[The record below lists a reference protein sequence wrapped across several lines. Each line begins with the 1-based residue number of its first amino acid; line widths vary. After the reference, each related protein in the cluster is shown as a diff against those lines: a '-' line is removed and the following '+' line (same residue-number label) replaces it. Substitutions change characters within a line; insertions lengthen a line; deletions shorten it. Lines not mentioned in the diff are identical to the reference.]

1 MLFFVALLALL
12 AAAFATH
19 GVDVSQATTQSS
31 FSCLKSN
38 GYSFAVVRV
47 YQSAGHTDPNGA
59 ASIQNAWN
67 GGMAHVDGYIFPCY
81 SCGNA
86 AKQMDDTINY
96 LSSHGIYTMKEG
108 ELRGT
113 SNSTS
118 GVTVGMIWLDIEGTD
133 YWSTSTTSNV
143 NFLTD
148 MVNEGKA
155 RGISM
160 GIYTSNSQW
169 SPIMGGSTKFSSY
182 PLWYAHYDNVENFS
196 DFKPFGGWSKPNVK
210 QYAGTTAI
218 CSASVDKNVY

>member
-1 MLFFVALLALL
+1 MLAVAL
-12 AAAFATH
+12 ATH

-47 YQSAGHTDPNGA
+47 YQSSGHTDPNGPS
-59 ASIQNAWN
+59 SIQNAWN

-81 SCGNA
+81 SCQNPEQ
-86 AKQMDDTINY
+86 QMDDTINY
-96 LSSHGIYTMKEG
+96 LSSHGVYTMKEG
-108 ELRGT
+108 EVKGT
-113 SNSTS
+113 SNSTL

-133 YWSTSTTSNV
+133 YWSSNTDNNV
-143 NFLTD
+143 NFLTR

-155 RGISM
+155 RGVSM
-160 GIYTSNSQW
+160 GVYTSKSQW
-169 SPIMGGSTKFSSY
+169 TPIMGGSTKFSSY

-196 DFKPFGGWSKPNVK
+196 DFVAFGGWSAPHIK